1 MTITTYFQAWLVAF
15 ALTQAVEMP
24 IFRVLAPVSW
34 WRAAALSAVTH
45 PAVWY
50 VIPPLCYAA
59 GLGYQHMLIVAEL
72 FAWLAEATMLVAF
85 GIGRRRA
92 LLVSLCANAASVLA
106 GMAARAWL
114 GMP

>member
-1 MTITTYFQAWLVAF
+1 MITTYFEAWLVAF

-24 IFRVLAPVSW
+24 IYRLLAPVGW
-34 WRAAALSAVTH
+34 WRAASLSAVTH

-50 VIPPLCYAA
+50 VIPPLCYGA
-59 GLGYQHMLIVAEL
+59 GLGYQGMLIIAEL
-72 FAWLAEATMLVAF
+72 FAWLVEAAMLTAF
-85 GIGRRRA
+85 GLGRRRA

-106 GMAARAWL
+106 GMAARTWL